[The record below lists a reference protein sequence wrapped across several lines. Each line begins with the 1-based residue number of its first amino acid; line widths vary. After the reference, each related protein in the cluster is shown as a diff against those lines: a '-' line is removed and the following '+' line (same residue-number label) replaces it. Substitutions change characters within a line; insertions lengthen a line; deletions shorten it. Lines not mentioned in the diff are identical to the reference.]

1 MKTDHF
7 TKPLCGGYMKNFQ
20 SSSLLKDKSFALA
33 VRIVRLGRYLMEDK
47 KEFIISKQL
56 VRAGTNPGAM
66 IREAQ
71 NAESGKDFIHKLS
84 IAQKEI
90 GETVYWLELLHET
103 DYLNGPEFDSINSDI
118 AEVMQLLTSS
128 ILTRKKNLQKTIT
141 FGIFV
146 VLSSVFLL
154 L

>member
-1 MKTDHF
+1 
-7 TKPLCGGYMKNFQ
+7 
-20 SSSLLKDKSFALA
+20 
-33 VRIVRLGRYLMEDK
+33 MEDK

-71 NAESGKDFIHKLS
+71 NAQSGKDFIHKLS

-90 GETVYWLELLHET
+90 GEAVYWLELLRET

-128 ILTRKKNLQKTIT
+128 ILTRKKNLQRTIT